1 MTSVSNYAFHNMARI
16 GNDNCDTTER
26 NVQNNNQSAWSLT
39 NYFATDCNMKQGINF
54 ALSEPAINF
63 TGSHQVGVGGCNID
77 INSGLK
83 HDPISRPPCRISLF
97 QRPFATVPY
106 LGRGAVDPAMESAIM
121 QGDQISNRKTTTSY
135 SEKSY
140 LKHQYTPMLPS
151 LANSINNPANLVE
164 GVAASGWIRGGIPS
178 RDLIRDE
185 ENQKLHSQ
193 KASSI

>member
-26 NVQNNNQSAWSLT
+26 NLQNNHQSAWSLT
-39 NYFATDCNMKQGINF
+39 NYFATDCNMKRGIDF
-54 ALSEPAINF
+54 ALSAPAINF

-83 HDPISRPPCRISLF
+83 I

-106 LGRGAVDPAMESAIM
+106 LGRGAVDPTMESAIM
-121 QGDQISNRKTTTSY
+121 QGDQISNRKTVTSY
-135 SEKSY
+135 SEKSF

-151 LANSINNPANLVE
+151 LANSISNPANLVE

-185 ENQKLHSQ
+185 EDGKLHSQ
-193 KASSI
+193 KPSSI

>member
-1 MTSVSNYAFHNMARI
+1 MTSVSNYVFNNMARI

-26 NVQNNNQSAWSLT
+26 NLQNNHQSAWSLT
-39 NYFATDCNMKQGINF
+39 NYFSNDCYMKRGIDF
-54 ALSEPAINF
+54 ALTAPAINF

-83 HDPISRPPCRISLF
+83 IDPISRPPCRISLF

-106 LGRGAVDPAMESAIM
+106 LGRGAVDPMMESAIL
-121 QGDQISNRKTTTSY
+121 QGDQISNRKTTTNY

-164 GVAASGWIRGGIPS
+164 GVAVNGWIRGGLPS
-178 RDLIRDE
+178 RELIRDE
-185 ENQKLHSQ
+185 ETSKLHLPNQ
-193 KASSI
+193 SSI

>member
-26 NVQNNNQSAWSLT
+26 NLQNNHQSAWSLT
-39 NYFATDCNMKQGINF
+39 NYFATDCNMKRGIDF
-54 ALSEPAINF
+54 ALSAPAINF

-77 INSGLK
+77 TNSGLK
-83 HDPISRPPCRISLF
+83 IDPISRPPCRISLF

-106 LGRGAVDPAMESAIM
+106 LGRGAVDPTMESAIM
-121 QGDQISNRKTTTSY
+121 QGDQISNRKTVTSY
-135 SEKSY
+135 SEKSF

-151 LANSINNPANLVE
+151 LANSISNPANLVE

-185 ENQKLHSQ
+185 EDGKLHSQ
-193 KASSI
+193 KPSSI